1 MIVGV
6 DVGGS
11 FTKAVALDDGK
22 LIGLCTVATT
32 EPIAATSGALG
43 KLLSELSLPLKE
55 VEVLAVSGAGSRFLG
70 ASILDIPVVKVNEI
84 EAIGVG
90 GLTLTGKDKALVVS
104 MGTGTALVA
113 AYKDG
118 VIRHIGG
125 TGVGGGTIRG
135 LARLIVRRVNFE
147 LLEDMAGRGDLR
159 KVDLTVGDIA
169 GGSVGIIPAE
179 ATASNFGKVDE
190 DASEEDLAAAIFN
203 MVGEVVG
210 VVVSLA
216 AKAYRLEEDV
226 VLVGKL
232 ARSKLIVER
241 VRDVCRLFNVK
252 VEVPE
257 NCDYCVAIGA
267 ARWVQTHPEQHLKR

>member
-11 FTKAVALDDGK
+11 FTKAVALDGGK
-22 LIGLCTVATT
+22 LLGLCTVVTT
-32 EPIAATSGALG
+32 EPVAATSGALG
-43 KLLSELSLPLKE
+43 KLLSELDMPLRD
-55 VEVLAVSGAGSRFLG
+55 VEVLAVSGAGSRFLSG
-70 ASILDIPVVKVNEI
+70 KILDIPVVKVDEI
-84 EAIGVG
+84 NAIGIG

-104 MGTGTALVA
+104 MGTGTALVT

-118 VIRHIGG
+118 VIRHVGG
-125 TGVGGGTIRG
+125 TGVGGGTVRG
-135 LARLIVRRVNFE
+135 LAQLILRRVNFE
-147 LLEDMAGRGDLR
+147 LLEDMAARGDLG
-159 KVDLTVGDIA
+159 KVDLTVKDIA
-169 GGSVGIIPAE
+169 GGPVGIIPAE

-190 DASEEDLAAAIFN
+190 DAREEDLAAAIFN
-203 MVGEVVG
+203 MVGEVIG

-232 ARSKLIVER
+232 ARSRVIVER
-241 VRDVCRLFNVK
+241 VRDVCNLFGVK
-252 VEVPE
+252 IEVPE

-267 ARWVQTHPEQHLKR
+267 ARWVQTHSATW

>member
-1 MIVGV
+1 LIVGV

-11 FTKAVALDDGK
+11 FTKAVALDAGK
-22 LIGLCTVATT
+22 PVGLCTVATT

-43 KLLSELSLPLKE
+43 KLLSELNIPLRE

-70 ASILDIPVVKVNEI
+70 THILDIPVVKVNEI

-90 GLTLTGKDKALVVS
+90 GLTLTGKDKALVAS
-104 MGTGTALVA
+104 MGTGTALVV

-135 LARLIVRRVNFE
+135 LARLIVRRMNFE
-147 LLEDMAGRGDLR
+147 LLEEMASRGDLR

-169 GGSVGIIPAE
+169 GGPVGIIPAE

-190 DASEEDLAAAIFN
+190 DAREEDLAAAIFN

-241 VRDVCRLFNVK
+241 VRDVCSLFDVK
-252 VEVPE
+252 AEVPE

-267 ARWVQTHPEQHLKR
+267 ARWVQTRSATE